1 MRSIRGGSGLGD
13 SLYLQSVVRHLI
25 GKGESLRV
33 HSDWPAVFGQLGD
46 MVTVEPFSRKNI
58 NILAHYSS
66 RKALTNSTQWE
77 DVCASAGISE
87 PVELRLDWAPET
99 TLDIRPYVCVQLP
112 RAPMGRSDGFGA
124 DLLPDCRLIQRA
136 IDALRD
142 RFAIVQIGAGE
153 PLFRFKHLDL
163 DLTGKTSVA
172 GMLDV
177 AAGASG
183 FLGYVSYIVPLA
195 ESLDKPAMLVW
206 SHKGLSRGHPYIR
219 QITPAKILSKPS
231 CKFVIDNWPLAD
243 IDKVFDGFL
252 H

>member
-13 SLYLQSVVRHLI
+13 SIYLQAVCRYLVQRERL
-25 GKGESLRV
+25 KV
-33 HSDWPAVFGQLGD
+33 CSDWPDVFRPLGD
-46 MVTVEPFSRKNI
+46 KVTLAPFSRKVDL
-58 NILAHYSS
+58 LAHYSS

-77 DVCASAGISE
+77 DVCACAGIGE
-87 PVELRLDWAPET
+87 KIDLRLDWVPET

-112 RAPMGRSDGFGA
+112 RAPMGRSDGFGS

-163 DLTGKTSVA
+163 DLAGKTSVA
-172 GMLDV
+172 GLLDV

-206 SHKGLSRGHPYIR
+206 SHKGLRRGHPYIR